1 MHKSAAGDCEVRVS
15 SVASVT
21 SSKSKL
27 QEKHVGLD
35 ASETP
40 SKVNGLWRVIEEQG
54 FSQR

>member
-21 SSKSKL
+21 SKSKL